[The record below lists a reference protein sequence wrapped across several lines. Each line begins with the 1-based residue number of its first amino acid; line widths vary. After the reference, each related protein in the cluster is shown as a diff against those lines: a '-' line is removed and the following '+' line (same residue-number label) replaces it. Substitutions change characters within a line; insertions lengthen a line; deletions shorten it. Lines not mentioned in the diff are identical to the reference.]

1 MKILGYILLT
11 TALIGGAVFGFVWR
25 YHTKQAR
32 VASAQQQDALST
44 VSGWE
49 TSEAVDLRNSEKLLE
64 NDQLAL
70 QNDNL
75 ELQIAERQGHSTA
88 PARSRI
94 TNDAS
99 KISADKMVLSIT
111 EDSRMFGPSQHVR
124 TAQEAAA
131 VAHDRL
137 VVAGTWISRDERFL
151 YFAFGLLV
159 LSGFAFGFAS
169 KRGIQTAMPTS

>member
-1 MKILGYILLT
+1 VKILGYILLT
-11 TALIGGAVFGFVWR
+11 AALVSGGVFGFLWR
-25 YHTKQAR
+25 YQTKQASA
-32 VASAQQQDALST
+32 ASAQQQDALST
-44 VSGWE
+44 VSEWE
-49 TSEAVDLRNSEKLLE
+49 ASEALDLRHSEKLLE

-75 ELQIAERQGHSTA
+75 ELQIAELESHSTA

-94 TNDAS
+94 TNDES

-111 EDSRMFGPSQHVR
+111 EDSRMFGPSSHVR

-131 VAHDRL
+131 AAHDRL
-137 VVAGTWISRDERFL
+137 VVASTWISRDERFL

-169 KRGIQTAMPTS
+169 KRGVQAAMPTP